1 MKVTITN
8 YEIETAINVLA
19 NPESFRNNISVKISD
34 DMDWAIRVNVKAMN
48 DRYSVYNEA
57 RQEIGK
63 EFIDAGKV
71 EDNQIKEEFRA
82 EYNNRLIRLAMQ
94 KNDLEF
100 TPIKRDDFK
109 GLQLSMPEKD
119 LLMLMVDE
127 EAEKTESEE

>member
-48 DRYSVYNEA
+48 DRYAVYNEA